1 MVHFEA
7 PITTKPLEFDISL
20 QLRPQGR
27 NVKIGMIILRCLGRS
42 GVPPVVQL
50 SHRARIEALAQLAS
64 RMTHARFF
72 LAEGETRR
80 IGWACN
86 KYKPSY
92 RMHPADTPRHR
103 EFDCDCQEIGGGSS
117 LPRSWGT
124 CRAIH
129 SLRHPPPCIINPTSP
144 GSFFTQ
150 LRSHFSNPRV
160 ASLRVLL
167 ILRKMKGSRLFLFLG
182 FWHYIE
188 SRDERQALAGL
199 NQGGTLIVNPS
210 TL

>member
-1 MVHFEA
+1 MF
-7 PITTKPLEFDISL
+7 L
-20 QLRPQGR
+20 QLCNSP
-27 NVKIGMIILRCLGRS
+27 
-42 GVPPVVQL
+42 
-50 SHRARIEALAQLAS
+50 RARIEALAQLAS

-117 LPRSWGT
+117 LSRSWET

-129 SLRHPPPCIINPTSP
+129 SPRHPPPGTINPTFP

-150 LRSHFSNPRV
+150 PWSHFPNPRV
-160 ASLRVLL
+160 ASPRGVS
-167 ILRKMKGSRLFLFLG
+167 ILRKMKGSRC
-182 FWHYIE
+182 
-188 SRDERQALAGL
+188 
-199 NQGGTLIVNPS
+199 
-210 TL
+210 